1 MKYTYRTILIAL
13 LLLILSGCMYP
24 TSELDKN
31 QVPNEV
37 QLEMVQAAV
46 EHYQEQTGGLLP
58 IRTKSND
65 TPIFEKYLIDF
76 TTLKESNSIAD
87 VPGNA
92 YENGGV
98 YQYAILNPE
107 TNPQVKLIDLR
118 LTEAIRS
125 VKIRVNAFRD
135 KHIYPPF
142 GERIDDG
149 IFEIDYDKIGIDSP
163 PLIDS
168 PYSDVTLPLVMDA
181 NGEIYVDY
189 RIDLNNALQTYE
201 HTYQE
206 GDDIRFILAEN
217 APFLPAYS
225 VPYTI
230 KNDEPVF
237 MDTP

>member
-1 MKYTYRTILIAL
+1 
-13 LLLILSGCMYP
+13 MYP